1 MFQVSNV
8 VLTQRHRSKIKSKV
22 IINSSCLLLF
32 QRDLRDQRCLRS
44 SSFRLRLLKEDH
56 VKRWQDHTT
65 PWIHICLGH
74 DNLLTRTTRVPRGA
88 ECWDNMM
95 INVKESNEIARMKR
109 MLVFISTRR
118 RRRHGSFSQKEDTP
132 FLGWPAGP
140 KVNGCFD
147 RGCCV
152 TENNTARCTIDS
164 TPPLFISSLCCCC
177 CCQWGNG
184 CRCITLDHAK
194 TWVQG

>member
-1 MFQVSNV
+1 
-8 VLTQRHRSKIKSKV
+8 
-22 IINSSCLLLF
+22 
-32 QRDLRDQRCLRS
+32 
-44 SSFRLRLLKEDH
+44 
-56 VKRWQDHTT
+56 
-65 PWIHICLGH
+65 
-74 DNLLTRTTRVPRGA
+74 
-88 ECWDNMM
+88 M

-164 TPPLFISSLCCCC
+164 ISLFYFITVLLLLLLSMGKWVSVYYLGSCQDLSPGIVAMNKPNAGCGVVLKRECCGECVVSCVTLKRVSSPCPS
-177 CCQWGNG
+177 GVS
-184 CRCITLDHAK
+184 H
-194 TWVQG
+194 